1 MKKISIAIDGPAS
14 AGKSTVAKI
23 LAAKLGYVYVDT
35 GAMYR
40 AVTWAAQ
47 QAGVAASDEA
57 ALVQLMDEHRIH
69 FVQEEDGQHTFWD
82 NQDITLA
89 IRQPEVTNEVSEVSA
104 HSKVR
109 ERLVKQQQDYG
120 VEGGIVM
127 DGRDIGTT
135 VLPNAEVKIF
145 LVASVEERA
154 ERRYKENLGKGIP
167 TDFETLKKEI
177 ADRDHYDST
186 REVSPL
192 VQAEDAV
199 RVDTTGLGIDE
210 VVAEIEKVM
219 AAR

>member
-47 QAGVAASDEA
+47 QAGIAASDEV

-69 FVQEEDGQHTFWD
+69 FAQEEDGQHTFWD
-82 NQDITLA
+82 DQDITLA

-154 ERRYKENLGKGIP
+154 ERRYKENLEKGIT